1 MKQCDISALKK
12 MVLTAREYRK
22 ANPWLI
28 QGGQKVLHWAAM
40 SGQLQIC
47 EKILSK
53 IENKSPKDNL
63 ERSPI
68 HFAAIFG
75 HNNVC
80 SLMLKNISD
89 KNPKDKYQWTPLHH
103 AAGEGHL
110 EICAL
115 MIEEYGIDTNVTLE
129 DGETPLHVAA
139 ENGHVLTFSYLMGKA
154 ALKNPQNNYGRTPL
168 HFATKRGH
176 MQICKLI
183 EKESN

>member
-1 MKQCDISALKK
+1 

-22 ANPWLI
+22 AHPWLI

-47 EKILSK
+47 EKIMSK

-75 HNNVC
+75 YNNVC

-110 EICAL
+110 EMCIL
-115 MIEEYGIDTNVTLE
+115 MIEEYGIDTNVILE
-129 DGETPLHVAA
+129 DKETPLHVAA

-154 ALKNPQNNYGRTPL
+154 ELKNPQNKYGCTPL
-168 HFATKRGH
+168 HFATRKGH

-183 EKESN
+183 EKEFN